1 MMKMIEEK
9 VYDVAT
15 ANDGVTLA
23 KSRDMKA
30 FTDTLVTVRDLEEF
44 LRVLNDFK
52 FQLSRISTYFED
64 SDEVLHKEL
73 RIIDLTDKVDEYVE
87 KVNKKADQLTTIA
100 CDLSDKIVCLD
111 YKMEGKINITVDTEE
126 DYRHFMGMINNPDLT
141 KTPVIV
147 INDTRWK
154 EEKE

>member
-1 MMKMIEEK
+1 MIEEK

>member
-1 MMKMIEEK
+1 MIEEK

-52 FQLSRISTYFED
+52 LQLSRISTYFED

-147 INDTRWK
+147 INDTKWK

>member
-1 MMKMIEEK
+1 MIEEK

-147 INDTRWK
+147 INDTKWK

>member
-147 INDTRWK
+147 INDTKWK